1 MPKVHLIPTL
11 LLTLFLT
18 ACGQKGALYFPEK
31 QLPKDTTSEMPTQTA
46 DNANNPN
53 DLTNVQNPNQITPAI
68 NPNAQNPNIKIQ
80 DTKHDY

>member
-1 MPKVHLIPTL
+1 MSKIHLIPAL
-11 LLTLFLT
+11 LFTLFLA
-18 ACGQKGALYFPEK
+18 ACGQKGALY
-31 QLPKDTTSEMPTQTA
+31 LPKDTTSEMPTQTA
-46 DNANNPN
+46 DNSNKTNNPN